1 MGRKT
6 EKSDGPGVAIWAS
19 VSAEVDAE
27 IRQQIQAGVFPVR
40 LKAEAWNSGKINWL
54 IDVIAGFC
62 AETAGRRPLVGGH
75 GFGAEIL
82 LRAVAGGRLAPARM
96 VLMPNRLHRRDKF
109 MAKRTTWRAV
119 CRMAAL
125 PGLDRVLSHGAKVV
139 FTVKNVT
146 DRPHGFSID
155 EFGVQRVV
163 EPGRPVTVRFT
174 ANRKGTFRIYC
185 QLHPAHGTAELI
197 VPQ

>member
-1 MGRKT
+1 VTLWRAT
-6 EKSDGPGVAIWAS
+6 AAVFAATVALALLPACSNAS
-19 VSAEVDAE
+19 TVKRTITAETV
-27 IRQQIQAGVFPVR
+27 G
-40 LKAEAWNSGKINWL
+40 GK
-54 IDVIAGFC
+54 AGFSISDL
-62 AETAGRRPLVGGH
+62 TG
-75 GFGAEIL
+75 
-82 LRAVAGGRLAPARM
+82 
-96 VLMPNRLHRRDKF
+96 
-109 MAKRTTWRAV
+109 T
-119 CRMAAL
+119 
-125 PGLDRVLSHGAKVV
+125 HGAKVV